1 MNEYDVAVIGGG
13 AAGLSATLV
22 LSRARREV
30 VVIDAGEPRN
40 APATAMHGF
49 LSRDGMSPAELVAR
63 GREEVVGYGGHL
75 VDGVVT
81 ALRPAPCGGFEIV
94 MADGSAL
101 IARRVLVTT
110 GLRDEIPDLPGL
122 RERWGRDVLHCP
134 YCHGHEVRDQPVGVL
149 GGTPDAVPHALLVR
163 QWSDDVILFAHT
175 GTLTVTEREQLAARD
190 IAVVDGAVARMVI
203 ERDALTGVQLDDG
216 RLVRR
221 TAVFVRPAF
230 VPNSELLTALGCA
243 AHDSG
248 WLVADP
254 TGRTTV
260 SGVWVAGNAVNP
272 RAQVVTAAGEGSA
285 AAIAI
290 NADLVDEDVA
300 RAVRELRSAQPA

>member
-13 AAGLSATLV
+13 AAGLSAALV

-94 MADGSAL
+94 MADRSAL

-134 YCHGHEVRDQPVGVL
+134 YCHGFEVHDRKLAVL
-149 GGTPDAVPHALLVR
+149 GGSLQAAHYAQIVR
-163 QWSDDVILFAHT
+163 QWSDDLTYITPSEILTAA
-175 GTLTVTEREQLAARD
+175 ERERL
-190 IAVVDGAVARMVI
+190 VARGISIAEGTPARILVEN
-203 ERDALTGVQLDDG
+203 ERLRGVELDDG
-216 RLVRR
+216 RTVSCDAL
-221 TAVFVRPAF
+221 F
-230 VPNSELLTALGCA
+230 VPPRFIPNNTLLLDLGC
-243 AHDSG
+243 DTDENG
-248 WLVADP
+248 WV
-254 TGRTTV
+254 TTDDNGLT
-260 SGVWVAGNAVNP
+260 SIRGVWAAGNVANP
-272 RAQVVTAAGEGSA
+272 RAQVITAAGEGSA

-290 NADLVDEDVA
+290 NADLVEEDIRDA
-300 RAVRELRSAQPA
+300 LSTLATAAT